1 MKKRGTGNA
10 QIAIFLYNRV
20 VKPFLL
26 PMMIAYFGWVY
37 VGILTVLTVLAS
49 ITLGCAVSVLIKEK
63 DKPGSV
69 I

>member
-1 MKKRGTGNA
+1 
-10 QIAIFLYNRV
+10 
-20 VKPFLL
+20 
-26 PMMIAYFGWVY
+26 MMIAYFGWVY

-49 ITLGCAVSVLIKEK
+49 ITLGYVVSVLIKEK